1 MLLGWVDELGLIHSD
16 PTKNIL
22 KNFPLE
28 VKRVVISS
36 IVDYFN
42 TQNAVAKNFLTTTS
56 HVEWV
61 MEVVGHAFQMPIAD
75 HQTIDRAINVYNKWL
90 FEADQRPT
98 PVDENLQYFIQQIF
112 NHFSLL
118 FEERGLDSGGAG
130 TSSQEERKYHIH
142 LCNRVLDIFLQ
153 MGIKGDMLEEE
164 TWNHILKIILGIT
177 DSTLRG
183 KRGLP
188 ELSYGLLKVL
198 FELWLCSL
206 SDDKSMWRHLQEHGI
221 LWSKNNATINQWNSV
236 CIGLTNR
243 VINLLYGPSEGTS
256 VVRIQWEG
264 LNPKNNPNPNVGNT
278 TTELDLPDEYV
289 YYAWN
294 QFLHIIGNPNKLVDP
309 EIHLKAFQGIEVIT
323 HSLAYVGTDPPI
335 KKLKEQKIDFRI
347 PYAPDANSILDIF
360 GQWYFEA
367 VFRENATNFN
377 QGRAVAYSAL
387 CKIFCRKG
395 GNPIHKR
402 YLSLFYKA
410 LCQGLEDEDP
420 IVVIAILL
428 GSKKIF
434 AYEELEGSHILIRYY
449 TKVCDK
455 ILGGVTGGS
464 SKEIAQNS
472 KYNTEV
478 RHACITIIGSLICF
492 PNHFAAPNIVSKG
505 VDEELSNQALVYSE
519 LKFQIQS
526 ILQKALKSEKNPKNL
541 QMIIWAIVV
550 LIYEEIDHN
559 AEIAI
564 IFIRNMLDIVK
575 TYAPKPLKEYPPEV
589 FIAIYEAL
597 STLTQLHAKM
607 AEAEPMISREIV
619 FQLSTIIP
627 MQVALLKQNQTS
639 AKLIEETFY
648 SMCDWIMC
656 GPFVILSNKES
667 ITKVIFAIDQG
678 LNIIKHVGVP
688 GGVSQG
694 VESSPPPTNN
704 RHSVVPASAQSS
716 AGFTKDDIENIK
728 ISAEYVLSHLM
739 NHVSHFPTT
748 SENAA
753 LTSILS
759 EDTECF
765 DDLEPENSNYVRF
778 YIYDNQYVISLIEQ
792 PNERGGPGV
801 TMIMRDLTGKYSW
814 DSRVLYGE
822 APEPYSKLEERG
834 AYTGSTI
841 DSLLNGTQEC
851 EQNSTL
857 MQFSIDRPVKERDT
871 VSLFEQLIDE
881 EDANENAFIEEHYN
895 EYLEMDISC
904 REPKMR
910 YKYGG
915 ECKASISRLL
925 LSTMGLVHIGLT
937 SRFVPLQ
944 SNSKLLRSLRNLD
957 GAQPRETHKIGVV
970 YVKEGQDD
978 QQDLFLNVDGSDQYK
993 QFVGSMGWNVDLQNH
1008 LGFMGGLDKS
1018 GSTGA
1023 QAPYF
1028 ADYKTEVMFHVPSM
1042 MPNNPKDP
1050 QQIHKKRHVGNDHV
1064 NVIWSEHTRDYYK
1077 NTIISQFNFV
1087 HIVLYPLNRNLSGL
1101 LRVDVMVKERTYPV
1115 FGPVLDGMIL
1125 SEKVAGALVRMTAVN
1140 GSRISRAK
1148 STGIMRPYLSRKAL
1162 IAELTQRYKATLETD
1177 KYYCSLFVNKEVS
1190 NTMLEPPSGQKR
1202 PVK

>member
-1 MLLGWVDELGLIHSD
+1 MLLGWIDELGLIQSD

-22 KNFPLE
+22 KTFPLD

-42 TQNAVAKNFLTTTS
+42 NQNNTAKNGLSTTA

-61 MEVVGHAFQMPIAD
+61 MEVVGHAFQLPIAD

-90 FEADQRPT
+90 FEENQRPI
-98 PVDENLQYFIQQIF
+98 PLQENLQYFVQQIF

-118 FEERGLDSGGAG
+118 FEERGPESGATGG
-130 TSSQEERKYHIH
+130 QEERKHHIH

-153 MGIKGDMLEEE
+153 MGLKGDMLEEV

-206 SDDKSMWRHLQEHGI
+206 SDDKVMWRHLQEHGI

-236 CIGLTNR
+236 CIGLTSR

-264 LNPKNNPNPNVGNT
+264 LNAKNNPNPNVGNS

-335 KKLKEQKIDFRI
+335 KQLKEQKVDFRI

-360 GQWYFEA
+360 GPWYFEA
-367 VFRENATNFN
+367 VFRENASNFN

-395 GNPIHKR
+395 GSPIHTR

-434 AYEELEGSHILIRYY
+434 CYEELVGSHILIRYY

-455 ILGGVTGGS
+455 ILGGTGNSVKDS
-464 SKEIAQNS
+464 SQNS
-472 KYNTEV
+472 KYNIEV
-478 RHACITIIGSLICF
+478 RQACITIIGSLICF
-492 PNHFAAPNIVSKG
+492 PNHFSSPNIQKTTS
-505 VDEELSNQALVYSE
+505 DQEIINQSTVYQE
-519 LKFQIQS
+519 LKFQIQT
-526 ILQKALKSEKNPKNL
+526 ILQKALKSERNPKNL
-541 QMIIWAIVV
+541 QYVIWAIVV

-564 IFIRNMLDIVK
+564 VFIRNMLDIVK

-597 STLTQLHAKM
+597 SSLTNLYPKL

-648 SMCDWIMC
+648 SMADWVMC
-656 GPFVILSNKES
+656 GPSVIISNKES

-678 LNIIKHVGVP
+678 LNIVKHVGVP
-688 GGVSQG
+688 GGVSAG
-694 VESSPPPTNN
+694 VESPTATVNP
-704 RHSVVPASAQSS
+704 RASTTGQAITSS
-716 AGFTKDDIENIK
+716 STSFSKDDIENIK
-728 ISAEYVLSHLM
+728 ISAEFVVSHLM
-739 NHVSHFPTT
+739 NHVSHFPITNN
-748 SENAA
+748 NAA
-753 LTSILS
+753 LTATLS
-759 EDTECF
+759 EESQCL

-778 YIYDNQYVISLIEQ
+778 YIYDNQFIISLIEQ
-792 PNERGGPGV
+792 PNEKGGPGV

-822 APEPYSKLEERG
+822 VPKPYSELEERG
-834 AYTGSTI
+834 CYTGSNI
-841 DSLLNGTQEC
+841 ENLLGKTQEA
-851 EQNSTL
+851 ETNSTL
-857 MQFSIDRPVKERDT
+857 MQYSIERPLKDRDT
-871 VSLFEQLIDE
+871 VSLFSDLIEEE
-881 EDANENAFIEEHYN
+881 EDNENLFLQTIDN
-895 EYLEMDISC
+895 EYTVLDVSC
-904 REPKMR
+904 REPNLR

-915 ECKASISRLL
+915 DCKASMSRLL
-925 LSTMGLVHIGLT
+925 LSTMGLVHIALT

-957 GAQPRETHKIGVV
+957 GTQPRETHKVGVV

-978 QQDLFLNVDGSDQYK
+978 QQDLFLNAEGSEQYTS
-993 QFVGSMGWNVDLQNH
+993 FVKSLGWNVPLQEH
-1008 LGFMGGLDKS
+1008 LGFMGGLDKN
-1018 GSTGA
+1018 GSTGTN
-1023 QAPYF
+1023 APYY
-1028 ADYKTEVMFHVPSM
+1028 ADYRTELMFHVPTM
-1042 MPNNPKDP
+1042 MPNNSKDP

-1064 NVIWSEHTRDYYK
+1064 NIIWSEHTRDYYR

-1087 HIVLYPLNRNLSGL
+1087 HIVLYPLNRNHKGL

-1125 SEKVAGALVRMTAVN
+1125 SEKVAGALIRMTALN
-1140 GSRISRAK
+1140 GSRISRSK
-1148 STGIMRPYLSRKAL
+1148 STGIMRPYLQRKSL
-1162 IAELTQRYKATLETD
+1162 IAELAQRYKATVETD
-1177 KYYCSLFVNKEVS
+1177 KYYCSLFVSKETS
-1190 NTMLEPPSGQKR
+1190 NVILDPPSQK
-1202 PVK
+1202 KNIK

>member
-1 MLLGWVDELGLIHSD
+1 MLLGWIDELGLIHSD

-22 KNFPLE
+22 KSFPLE
-28 VKRVVISS
+28 VKRVVISA
-36 IVDYFN
+36 ITDYFN
-42 TQNAVAKNFLTTTS
+42 QQNATAKNFLTTTA

-61 MEVVGHAFQMPIAD
+61 MEVLGHAFQLPIAD

-90 FEADQRPT
+90 FEEAQRPA
-98 PVDENLQYFIQQIF
+98 PLQENLQYFVQQIF

-118 FEERGLDSGGAG
+118 FEERGLDGTLGTGGSG
-130 TSSQEERKYHIH
+130 SQEEKKHHIH

-153 MGIKGDMLEEE
+153 MGVKGDMLEEE

-206 SDDKSMWRHLQEHGI
+206 SDDKTMWRHLQEHGI
-221 LWSKNNATINQWNSV
+221 FWSKNNATINQWNSV

-264 LNPKNNPNPNVGNT
+264 LNPKNNPNPNVGNS

-360 GQWYFEA
+360 GPWYFEA
-367 VFRENATNFN
+367 VFRENANNFN

-395 GNPIHKR
+395 GSPIHTR

-410 LCQGLEDEDP
+410 LCSGLEDEDP

-434 AYEELEGSHILIRYY
+434 CYEELIGSHILIRYY
-449 TKVCDK
+449 MKVCDR
-455 ILGGVTGGS
+455 ILGGAS
-464 SKEIAQNS
+464 STSGKDSAQNS

-478 RHACITIIGSLICF
+478 RQACITILGSLVCF
-492 PNHFAAPNIVSKG
+492 PNHFATQGVS
-505 VDEELSNQALVYSE
+505 EEYSGQANVYSE

-541 QMIIWAIVV
+541 QYIIWVIVV
-550 LIYEEIDHN
+550 LIYEEIDKN
-559 AEIAI
+559 PEIAV

-575 TYAPKPLKEYPPEV
+575 TYAPKPLKDYPPEV

-597 STLTQLHAKM
+597 STLTNLYPQI
-607 AEAEPMISREIV
+607 AETEPMISRETV

-656 GPFVILSNKES
+656 GPSVILSNKES
-667 ITKVIFAIDQG
+667 ITKVIFAVDQG
-678 LNIIKHVGVP
+678 LNIVKHVGVP
-688 GGVSQG
+688 GGVSAG
-694 VESSPPPTNN
+694 VESPQSNP
-704 RHSVVPASAQSS
+704 RASTTGTALASQSTT
-716 AGFTKDDIENIK
+716 FTKDDIENIK
-728 ISAEYVLSHLM
+728 ISAEFVLSHLM

-748 SENAA
+748 SNNAA
-753 LTSILS
+753 LHTTLS
-759 EDTECF
+759 EETQCL
-765 DDLEPENSNYVRF
+765 DDLEPESSNYVRF
-778 YIYDNQYVISLIEQ
+778 YIYDNQYVISLVEQ
-792 PNERGGPGV
+792 PNEKGGPGV
-801 TMIMRDLTGKYSW
+801 TVIIRDLTGKHSW
-814 DSRVLYGE
+814 DSQVLYGE
-822 APEPYSKLEERG
+822 IPQPYSEIEERG
-834 AYTGSTI
+834 IYTGSVLTEG
-841 DSLLNGTQEC
+841 LLNQTPEA
-851 EQNSTL
+851 EQNGTL
-857 MQFSIDRPVKERDT
+857 MQFHIDRPLKDRDT
-871 VSLFEQLIDE
+871 VSLFDQMIDE
-881 EDANENAFIEEHYN
+881 EEDNEANFLDQIAPDYTS
-895 EYLEMDISC
+895 YDVSC
-904 REPKMR
+904 REPNMR

-915 ECKASISRLL
+915 DCKASMTRLL
-925 LSTMGLVHIGLT
+925 LSSVGLVHIALT

-957 GAQPRETHKIGVV
+957 GTQPRETHKVGIV

-978 QQDLFLNVDGSDQYK
+978 QQDLFMNVEGSDQYNA
-993 QFVGSMGWNVDLQNH
+993 FVNSLGWTINLQDH
-1008 LGFMGGLDKS
+1008 LGFMGGLDKN
-1018 GSTGA
+1018 GSTGVN
-1023 QAPYF
+1023 APYY
-1028 ADYKTEVMFHVPSM
+1028 ADYRTELMFHVPTM

-1064 NVIWSEHTRDYYK
+1064 NIIWSEHTRDYYR

-1087 HIVLYPLNRNLSGL
+1087 HIVLYPLNRTHKGL
-1101 LRVDVMVKERTYPV
+1101 IRVDVMIKERTYPV

-1125 SEKVAGALVRMTAVN
+1125 SEKVAGALIRMTALN

-1148 STGIMRPYLSRKAL
+1148 STGIMRPYLQRKSL
-1162 IAELTQRYKATLETD
+1162 IAELAQRYKATLETD
-1177 KYYCSLFVNKEVS
+1177 KYYSSLFVNKEVAQL
-1190 NTMLEPPSGQKR
+1190 MMDPPGNQK
-1202 PVK
+1202 KK